1 MTRRVLLDVNVLL
14 ALSLR
19 HHEQARK
26 RFAAIQS
33 WCTTPIT
40 EIGLVRLL
48 LRETV
53 VVRVVRA
60 QDVRE
65 QLRALRKCP
74 AGNVDGA
81 DF

>member
-1 MTRRVLLDVNVLL
+1 MPPDVNVLL

-19 HHEQARK
+19 HHEHHEQAHE

-48 LRETV
+48 LSEAV

-60 QDVRE
+60 QDLRE

-74 AGNVDGA
+74 AGNVEGA